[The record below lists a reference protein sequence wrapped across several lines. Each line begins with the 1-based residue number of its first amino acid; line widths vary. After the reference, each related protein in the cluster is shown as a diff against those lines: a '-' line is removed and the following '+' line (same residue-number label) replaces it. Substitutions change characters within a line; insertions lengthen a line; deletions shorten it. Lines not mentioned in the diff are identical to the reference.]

1 MFLIY
6 INLLTFVNIL
16 NVPYDH
22 GANILGSSKAYETL
36 RPELDKLKIEKTYN
50 IETQDR
56 HIRDIL
62 SDSFFSSREIL
73 NKNNKPLLIGGDHTI
88 AVSNIAAA
96 NEYCKINNYRFGVI
110 WFDAHADF
118 NTMETSPSKN
128 IHGTPIS
135 ILCGHTLP
143 MLNMCFEPMDPFQF
157 NYYGLRDYDSLEFFR
172 IQEYNMKI
180 LEDDIELKN
189 VMTLYDKIHISFDMD
204 CLDPKIFDN
213 VNTKV
218 HNGLK
223 IENVFN
229 SLKIIKES
237 NKLLSMDIVEYNPT
251 IVSSNITKEES
262 NEIITSII
270 QKSFDI

>member
-1 MFLIY
+1 MLLIY
-6 INLLTFVNIL
+6 INLLSFVNVL

-22 GANILGSSKAYETL
+22 GANILGSSKAYEEL

-50 IETQDR
+50 IKAKNR
-56 HIRDIL
+56 KLRDIL
-62 SDSFFSSREIL
+62 SDGFFSAREIL

-88 AVSNIAAA
+88 AISNIASS
-96 NEYCKINNYRFGVI
+96 NEFCKMNKYRFGVI

-157 NYYGLRDYDSLEFFR
+157 NYYGLRDCDSLEFFR
-172 IQEYNMKI
+172 IQENNMKI
-180 LEDDIELKN
+180 LEHDCDLMN
-189 VMTLYDKIHISFDMD
+189 VLCLYDKIHVSFDMD
-204 CLDPKIFDN
+204 CLDPLIFDK

-218 HNGLK
+218 NNGLQMRT
-223 IENVFN
+223 VLN

-251 IVSSNITKEES
+251 ITSSKISNDES
-262 NEIITSII
+262 NKIITSII
-270 QKSFDI
+270 QNSFDI

>member
-96 NEYCKINNYRFGVI
+96 NEYCKINNYHFGVI

-118 NTMETSPSKN
+118 NTIETSPSKN

-143 MLNMCFEPMDPFQF
+143 LLNMCFEPMDPFQF

-189 VMTLYDKIHISFDMD
+189 VLSLYDKIHISFDMD

-218 HNGLK
+218 DNGLK
-223 IENVFN
+223 IENILN

-251 IVSSNITKEES
+251 ILSSNITKEES
-262 NEIITSII
+262 NKIIINII

>member
-1 MFLIY
+1 M
-6 INLLTFVNIL
+6 

-22 GANILGSSKAYETL
+22 GANILGSSKVYETL

-62 SDSFFSSREIL
+62 SDAFFSSREIL

-118 NTMETSPSKN
+118 NTIETSPSKN
-128 IHGTPIS
+128 IHGTPVS
-135 ILCGHTLP
+135 VLCGHTLP

-172 IQEYNMKI
+172 IQEYNMNI
-180 LEDDIELKN
+180 IESEKEIEEWISKF
-189 VMTLYDKIHISFDMD
+189 DKIYISFNVD
-204 CLDPKIFDN
+204 CLDPTIFDN

-218 HNGLK
+218 DNGLK
-223 IENVFN
+223 IENVLN
-229 SLKIIKES
+229 CLKIIKES

-251 IVSSNITKEES
+251 ILSSNITNEKS
-262 NEIITSII
+262 NKIITSII

>member
-189 VMTLYDKIHISFDMD
+189 VMSLYDKIHISFDMD
-204 CLDPKIFDN
+204 CLDPKSFDK
-213 VNTKV
+213 VNTRV
-218 HNGLK
+218 NNGLQ
-223 IENVFN
+223 IQNVLN

-251 IVSSNITKEES
+251 ILSSNITNEES
-262 NEIITSII
+262 NKIITSII

>member
-1 MFLIY
+1 MFLSY
-6 INLLTFVNIL
+6 INLLSFVNVL

-22 GANILGSSKAYETL
+22 GSNILGSSEAYNVL
-36 RPELDKLKIEKTYN
+36 SPELNKLKIEKTYN
-50 IETQDR
+50 IKTKGR

-88 AVSNIAAA
+88 AISNIAAA
-96 NEYCKINNYRFGVI
+96 NEFCKINNHRLGVI

-118 NTMETSPSKN
+118 NTIETSPSKN

-157 NYYGLRDYDSLEFFR
+157 NYYGLRDYDTLEFFR
-172 IQEYNMKI
+172 IQENNMKI
-180 LEDDIELKN
+180 LEDDIDLHN
-189 VMTLYDKIHISFDMD
+189 VLCLYDKIHISFDLD
-204 CLDPKIFDN
+204 CLDPLIFDK

-218 HNGLK
+218 KNGLQ
-223 IENVFN
+223 IQNVLN
-229 SLKIIKES
+229 SLKIINES
-237 NKLLSMDIVEYNPT
+237 DKLLSMDIVEYNP
-251 IVSSNITKEES
+251 IVGSSKISNEES
-262 NEIITSII
+262 NKIITNII
-270 QKSFDI
+270 QNSFDI

>member
-118 NTMETSPSKN
+118 NTIETSPSKN

-180 LEDDIELKN
+180 LEDDIGLKN
-189 VMTLYDKIHISFDMD
+189 VMSLYDKIHISFDMD
-204 CLDPKIFDN
+204 CLDPTIFDN

-218 HNGLK
+218 DNGLK
-223 IENVFN
+223 IENILN

-251 IVSSNITKEES
+251 ILSSNITNEES
-262 NEIITSII
+262 NKIIINII
-270 QKSFDI
+270 QQSFDI